1 MNSPIG
7 KLTPQQVMYAARRLE
22 DMVVGGITINDNLV
36 FVTTA
41 MPLDNIDASE
51 ITDSIER
58 IVNIAD
64 RLEADILGTDEF

>member
-1 MNSPIG
+1 MCSSD
-7 KLTPQQVMYAARRLE
+7 LAARRLE

-41 MPLDNIDASE
+41 MPLENIDASE

>member
-1 MNSPIG
+1 
-7 KLTPQQVMYAARRLE
+7 MYAARRLE
-22 DMVVGGITINDNLV
+22 DMIVGGIIINDNLV

-41 MPLDNIDASE
+41 MPLENIDASE